1 MNLRDL
7 CTDSS
12 LDQAL
17 FEALDV
23 EWRRITAVIGEH
35 PDPLTRA
42 AMILL
47 VGGEE
52 KLHVAGMGPGM
63 EIIDRV
69 MEALRR
75 RGASHEP

>member
-1 MNLRDL
+1 MNLREL
-7 CTDSS
+7 CAESA

-17 FEALDV
+17 FEALDA
-23 EWRRITAVIGEH
+23 EWRRITAAVGEH

-52 KLHVAGMGPGM
+52 KLHVEGMGPGM
-63 EIIDRV
+63 EIINRV

-75 RGASHEP
+75 RGFSHEP